1 MQEKLENRICAIQLE
16 ESGFILEITNVTNLA
31 YDSFNKRASSDK
43 QQSLGDSKSEKYK
56 EWLLFMS
63 RILALFSWNRDV
75 CKS

>member
-1 MQEKLENRICAIQLE
+1 M

-31 YDSFNKRASSDK
+31 YDSFNTRARSDK
-43 QQSLGDSKSEKYK
+43 YQNLGDSESEKYK